1 MRNWKYI
8 NLLLPPT
15 SYKAKINLPKS
26 NISFFFFQR
35 RFREATWY
43 ICLCCEFLMQ
53 QKSQKLNQ
61 LASASRQHK
70 SYKVKL
76 NIKEQLAPSNCF
88 YEVLLNQE
96 IWSEAPAK
104 LDTTSLS
111 LFFLARCYENGI
123 KVPNK
128 SLWSIKDPKPIRW
141 YSSRSSRQT
150 KFWEKYIYVE

>member
-1 MRNWKYI
+1 
-8 NLLLPPT
+8 
-15 SYKAKINLPKS
+15 
-26 NISFFFFQR
+26 
-35 RFREATWY
+35 
-43 ICLCCEFLMQ
+43 MQ

-111 LFFLARCYENGI
+111 LFFLARYYEKGI

-128 SLWSIKDPKPIRW
+128 SL
-141 YSSRSSRQT
+141 
-150 KFWEKYIYVE
+150 